1 MNTQFSLHK
10 LHMDGDKIMTVV
22 CWALFLFSL
31 ALAPWHDTWIPALL
45 VGLPA
50 AIIPTVLA
58 KLLPGN
64 RVTRFAMATSF
75 MAFCALH
82 IHQGHG
88 LVELHFGIFAL
99 LAFLVYYRDW
109 STIVVGAAVTA
120 VHHVVFNFL
129 QGADAGVY
137 VFSNGAS
144 WNMVVVHAAYVV
156 FETGV
161 LIYLSLRGLK
171 EALLSEELSEI
182 GTHLT
187 AQGEVIDL
195 TYRKQNARTE
205 FAGGFNKF
213 METVHGLV
221 GKVSAGSASL
231 AAAAEQ
237 VSVTSRETARTIGE
251 QQSNTEQVATA
262 ISEMASSIQ
271 EVSHSAHSAAESTM
285 QAHDGSLNGS
295 EQMKRTQE
303 LIVSLAGEIQHAA
316 ETVTQLERESDSI
329 GSVLEVIRGIAEQ
342 TNLLALNAAIEAA
355 RAGEQ
360 GRGFAVVADE
370 VRTLASRTQESTSE
384 IQNMIQRLQEGAG
397 KAAQAMAHSR
407 TQTEDVVRHSAE
419 ANEAFGLITSAM
431 TTVNDMNNQI
441 AVAVEQQS
449 HVASDLSN
457 NLSQISNLAQGASTN
472 AAQSTQAIEDVAH
485 LASDLNMAVNRF
497 AV

>member
-10 LHMDGDKIMTVV
+10 LHMDGDKIMTAV

-31 ALAPWHDTWIPALL
+31 ALAPWHDTWVPALL

-50 AIIPTVLA
+50 AIIPTALA
-58 KLLPGN
+58 KLLPGSL
-64 RVTRFAMATSF
+64 VTRFAMATSF
-75 MAFCALH
+75 MTFCALH

-120 VHHVVFNFL
+120 LHHVLFNYL
-129 QGADAGVY
+129 QGAGASVY
-137 VFSNGAS
+137 VFSHGAS

-187 AQGEVIDL
+187 AQGEIIDL
-195 TYRKQNARTE
+195 TYRKQNAHTE
-205 FAGGFNKF
+205 FAFGFNKF

-221 GKVSAGSASL
+221 GKVCAGSASL
-231 AAAAEQ
+231 ATAAEQ
-237 VSVTSRETARTIGE
+237 VSITSRETARTIEE
-251 QQSNTEQVATA
+251 QQSSTEQVATA

-285 QAHDGSLNGS
+285 QAHDSSRNGS
-295 EQMKRTQE
+295 EQMKRTQK

-316 ETVTQLERESDSI
+316 ETVTQLEHESDSI

-384 IQNMIQRLQEGAG
+384 IQNMIQRLQEGAV

-407 TQTEDVVRHSAE
+407 IQTEDVVRHSAE
-419 ANEAFGLITSAM
+419 ANESFGLITSAM

-441 AVAVEQQS
+441 AAAVEEQS

-457 NLSQISNLAQGASTN
+457 NLSQISSLAQGASTN